1 MAKQSRASYVC
12 CRSLPT
18 EFVPLCYP
26 LHNRTST
33 RTCTAC
39 TMYNACVDLTHSF
52 SCPSFQDKYADLHRM
67 YSLFR
72 RVEGG
77 HELLRKVRGPWLLP
91 G

>member
-1 MAKQSRASYVC
+1 
-12 CRSLPT
+12 
-18 EFVPLCYP
+18 
-26 LHNRTST
+26 
-33 RTCTAC
+33 
-39 TMYNACVDLTHSF
+39 
-52 SCPSFQDKYADLHRM
+52 M